1 MTRRTQRIP
10 PGAGPLD
17 QRLRLWSGLILSFFA
32 ATHFLNHALGNVSL
46 AAMQWG
52 QDLRYELWHSRPGTV
67 LLYGAFLLHIG
78 LSLWKVARRRTFH
91 MSGWEAA
98 QLILGLLIPFL
109 LIPHVIGTRGAEQM
123 FHTYVDYRHALTV
136 LWPGN
141 AVNQSLLLLIVW
153 THAVI
158 GLHYWLRLRSWYG
171 RLLPYLTV
179 VAIAVPLLALTGWMT
194 AAEREMLL
202 GTARHNFKPGEIEQI
217 YALSFRARL
226 VIYSLITIALAVPI
240 VRHLGERFARG
251 ITVSYLGGRSFK
263 VVPGPTLLE
272 ISRMKGVPHM
282 SVCGGRGRCST
293 CRVHVL
299 TGGENLDPPTPAE
312 RAVLKRVEAASGVR
326 LACQIRPRTDLTVR
340 PLIAADRPIPLS
352 AMHDRFRWGVEQAIV
367 VMFVDLRGFTRLTEN
382 RLAFDVVFI
391 LNRYIDGVVRSV
403 RAKGGMID
411 KVMGDGV
418 MVLYGVETDYTTAAR
433 QGLATVV
440 AIVEELAVINR
451 ELESHLDHPL
461 RIGIGLHGGPSILG
475 RVGLDGRAGV
485 ASSLTALGDVVN
497 VASRLETATKEEGA
511 VALVSQAV
519 FAAAGVPPEA
529 VGRSLKLAVRGR
541 AAALDA
547 VAIDDVETLRAALA
561 ADPVP
566 ERTVTAA

>member
-1 MTRRTQRIP
+1 
-10 PGAGPLD
+10 
-17 QRLRLWSGLILSFFA
+17 
-32 ATHFLNHALGNVSL
+32 
-46 AAMQWG
+46 
-52 QDLRYELWHSRPGTV
+52 
-67 LLYGAFLLHIG
+67 
-78 LSLWKVARRRTFH
+78 
-91 MSGWEAA
+91 
-98 QLILGLLIPFL
+98 
-109 LIPHVIGTRGAEQM
+109 
-123 FHTYVDYRHALTV
+123 
-136 LWPGN
+136 
-141 AVNQSLLLLIVW
+141 
-153 THAVI
+153 
-158 GLHYWLRLRSWYG
+158 
-171 RLLPYLTV
+171 
-179 VAIAVPLLALTGWMT
+179 
-194 AAEREMLL
+194 
-202 GTARHNFKPGEIEQI
+202 
-217 YALSFRARL
+217 
-226 VIYSLITIALAVPI
+226 
-240 VRHLGERFARG
+240 
-251 ITVSYLGGRSFK
+251 
-263 VVPGPTLLE
+263 
-272 ISRMKGVPHM
+272 
-282 SVCGGRGRCST
+282 GGRGRCST

-566 ERTVTAA
+566 ERTDTAA